1 MDKANK
7 LPLNRNTMKNQ
18 LIFENQQK
26 IKFHDNK
33 EKHTKNNARKYKKY
47 CNKND
52 KTLNKK
58 LN

>member
-26 IKFHDNK
+26 TKFHDNK
-33 EKHTKNNARKYKKY
+33 EKRTKNNARKYKKY
-47 CNKND
+47 CNKTD
-52 KTLNKK
+52 KT
-58 LN
+58 